1 MKLDANLV
9 VLSACDTVAGV
20 RDEALARSAGQEEA
34 GATLE
39 GLVRAFLAA
48 NARAVLATYWQVSAE
63 KESDEFIRAFYTRA
77 RTGTLGEAMQ
87 VAQQTLIALPT
98 YSHPFY
104 WAPYFLVG
112 IAARPLCRPQ
122 IPAPASRPAESDQVV
137 TGPVRNAVAAL
148 IGLVLVALWLRVGP
162 ALVGAWAGGGA
173 WGESAFTVALFGP
186 MLLLGWAGR
195 RLAGIRG
202 PSGLAWRSLGLGP

>member
-1 MKLDANLV
+1 MLIGPAFTDTGVESRDDLNDYEVLHFATHGLTEGVWGCSQSPPALVTSFGNAQSDGLLSFSEIAELKLDANLV

-112 IAARPLCRPQ
+112 DSSKTALSAANPSARIAAR
-122 IPAPASRPAESDQVV
+122 
-137 TGPVRNAVAAL
+137 
-148 IGLVLVALWLRVGP
+148 
-162 ALVGAWAGGGA
+162 
-173 WGESAFTVALFGP
+173 
-186 MLLLGWAGR
+186 
-195 RLAGIRG
+195 
-202 PSGLAWRSLGLGP
+202 